1 MSYRVTI
8 DELRKDAPPLR
19 LISITAPD
27 WLQAMDK
34 ATEELSKEDAFFRQE
49 EDETHEFREWQ

>member
-19 LISITAPD
+19 LISITGPD